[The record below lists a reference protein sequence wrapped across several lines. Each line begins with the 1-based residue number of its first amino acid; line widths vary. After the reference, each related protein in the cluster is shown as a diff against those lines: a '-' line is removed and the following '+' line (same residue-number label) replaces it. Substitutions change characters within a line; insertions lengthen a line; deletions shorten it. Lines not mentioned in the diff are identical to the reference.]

1 MIGRAVVGLALC
13 AVACGRSQ
21 GIDDEQL
28 GGLVVTPKPAGS
40 AIDIDHAVKDTAE
53 MGRALMAP
61 YRATVA
67 VLGPHELAI
76 ATETTVDEAGKQ
88 VSDLSDHTK
97 LVVADKNAFHATY
110 ENSADYGREIVFAGG
125 KLYLRPRYQRWH
137 ERGPEAPDE
146 PAVLRDQVAD
156 AIGATWDLL
165 APAIELTDRGPAQ
178 VDGRAGRKVEVK
190 LSPSPLPPPP
200 ETLSQ
205 RKWREQRSIDAV
217 SGEIVIDADKGV
229 PLSVKLAGT
238 ISFSREG
245 KRYAMKVSLT
255 SAVSAIGKPGDV
267 IAPTTD
273 VVATPER
280 QREVDDRDYLLQ
292 GIAPPLRKN
301 HDGTAVRPHTKD
313 KP

>member
-1 MIGRAVVGLALC
+1 MKIGRVVVGLVLWA
-13 AVACGRSQ
+13 ACGRSQ
-21 GIDDEQL
+21 GVDDEQL
-28 GGLVVTPKPAGS
+28 GGLVVTPKAQGS
-40 AIDIDHAVKDTAE
+40 AIDVDRAVKDPAE
-53 MGRALMAP
+53 LGRALMAP
-61 YRATVA
+61 YRTAA
-67 VLGPHELAI
+67 LALGPHELAI

-88 VSDLSDHTK
+88 VSQLSDHTK
-97 LVVADKNAFHATY
+97 LVIADKAFHATY

-146 PAVLRDQVAD
+146 PAVLRDQMAD

-178 VDGRAGRKVEVK
+178 VDGRAGKKIEVK
-190 LSPSPLPPPP
+190 LSPTPQQPPP
-200 ETLSQ
+200 EPLSQ

-217 SGEIVIDADKGV
+217 SGEVVIDADKGV

-238 ISFSREG
+238 VSFSRDG

-255 SAVSAIGKPGDV
+255 SAVSAVGKPAEV
-267 IAPTTD
+267 VAPTTD
-273 VVATPER
+273 IVATPER

-301 HDGTAVRPHTKD
+301 HDGTAVQPKTKD

>member
-1 MIGRAVVGLALC
+1 MLCRIVVGLAMC
-13 AVACGRSQ
+13 AACGRSH
-21 GIDDEQL
+21 GVDDEQL
-28 GGLVVTPKPAGS
+28 GGLVITPKTGAA
-40 AIDIDHAVKDTAE
+40 AIDVDHAVRDTTE
-53 MGRALMAP
+53 FGRALMAP

-76 ATETTVDEAGKQ
+76 ATETTVSEAGKE
-88 VSDLSDHTK
+88 VSALLDHTT
-97 LVVADKNAFHATY
+97 LVVGDKGVFHATY

-146 PAVLRDQVAD
+146 PDTLRDEVAD

-178 VDGRAGRKVEVK
+178 VDGRAGRKIEVK
-190 LSPSPLPPPP
+190 LSPTPQQPPP
-200 ETLSQ
+200 EPLSQ

-217 SGEIVIDADKGV
+217 SGEVVIDADKGV

-238 ISFSREG
+238 VSFSRDG

-255 SAVSAIGKPGDV
+255 SAVSAIGKPAAV
-267 IAPTTD
+267 AAPTTD
-273 VVATPER
+273 IVATPER

-301 HDGTAVRPHTKD
+301 HDGTAVQPHTKD

>member
-1 MIGRAVVGLALC
+1 MKIGRVVVGLALW
-13 AVACGRSQ
+13 AACGRSQ
-21 GIDDEQL
+21 GVDDEQL
-28 GGLVVTPKPAGS
+28 GGLVVTPKAQGS
-40 AIDIDHAVKDTAE
+40 AIDVDHAARDTAE
-53 MGRALMAP
+53 LGRALMAP

-76 ATETTVDEAGKQ
+76 ATETTVNEAGKE
-88 VSDLSDHTK
+88 VSALLDHTT
-97 LVVADKNAFHATY
+97 LVIGKTAFHATY
-110 ENSADYGREIVFAGG
+110 ENSADYGREIVFTGG

-146 PAVLRDQVAD
+146 PDVLRDQVAD

-178 VDGRAGRKVEVK
+178 VDGRAGKKIEIK
-190 LSPSPLPPPP
+190 LSPSPHEPPP

-217 SGEIVIDADKGV
+217 SGEVVIDADKGV

-238 ISFSREG
+238 VSFSRDG
-245 KRYAMKVSLT
+245 KRYTMKVSLT
-255 SAVSAIGKPGDV
+255 SAVSAIGKPADV

-301 HDGTAVRPHTKD
+301 HDGTAVQPHTKD